1 MKDNELDDLLREKA
15 NNIDDSKF
23 NFKMDVNEIKKQ
35 AEAKKKNN
43 ILRISFAS
51 ALAACLVLGALF
63 FILKYQSPKEDNITI
78 QGNDKNNQDEIA
90 KNHSIVDTIVCE
102 KETIAWIDKQR
113 IFTGVISISE
123 IQQNE
128 IVNDV
133 PNTVVVADILDKLYE
148 NKKFSYLFDEDI
160 DFYISSCKCT
170 YEDMPENVKTI
181 VENTVETIDNENYY
195 QIVSN
200 EKMKLVPYPEV
211 GKQYIVTLAVEND
224 KLEVVES
231 SKYSFY
237 EYDPETKKVKIGE
250 EWQDI
255 DFNYI
260 VW

>member
-78 QGNDKNNQDEIA
+78 QGNEDNEKDKEDFNIKANDKVETFVYSKKNIVVTDELPTNIA
-90 KNHSIVDTIVCE
+90 LVT
-102 KETIAWIDKQR
+102 IDK
-113 IFTGVISISE
+113 
-123 IQQNE
+123 
-128 IVNDV
+128 
-133 PNTVVVADILDKLYE
+133 
-148 NKKFSYLFDEDI
+148 
-160 DFYISSCKCT
+160 ISSNGFK
-170 YEDMPENVKTI
+170 EGIPNM
-181 VENTVETIDNENYY
+181 
-195 QIVSN
+195 
-200 EKMKLVPYPEV
+200 
-211 GKQYIVTLAVEND
+211 
-224 KLEVVES
+224 KLEVTINDNLIGNINGNVEIELDS
-231 SKYSFY
+231 CICKISDIDSIDESFSLNTDDYVRLVLDERMKNIAFAKEGVSYIVSLNENNKVINRCVYPFY